1 MLLLL
6 ILLQVSAV
14 VKWDA
19 SSDFGD
25 IIEYWIF
32 NGSTLLKKTTGTGD
46 TIVSLKAVT
55 KYTIV
60 VRAKDEIAN
69 FSPKSAAVE
78 FNTLVSN
85 VTNLEE
91 SGLYK
96 MYPNPARNFV
106 TIEPGKNNN
115 LLKIEI
121 FDCLGKSVYKNSI
134 NEAIKIEKSALGNGN
149 FYLVKLSSVNN
160 TSTEKLIFK

>member
-1 MLLLL
+1 MPTSPLNVTVTD
-6 ILLQVSAV
+6 ITSEVSAV

-60 VRAKDEIAN
+60 VRAKRNEIAN
-69 FSPKSAAVE
+69 FSPKSPPGRIQY
-78 FNTLVSN
+78 
-85 VTNLEE
+85 
-91 SGLYK
+91 SG
-96 MYPNPARNFV
+96 
-106 TIEPGKNNN
+106 
-115 LLKIEI
+115 
-121 FDCLGKSVYKNSI
+121 
-134 NEAIKIEKSALGNGN
+134 
-149 FYLVKLSSVNN
+149 
-160 TSTEKLIFK
+160 FKCH